1 MEVSM
6 NLRLSKKI
14 FNSAYYPMLFNYEN
28 RWEVYFGG
36 AGSGKSHFIAQKLV
50 LKALK
55 EKRRVLV
62 CRRYG
67 STIKN
72 SVWQLFEDALKFF
85 QIYDRCK
92 INKTDRIIDLPNGSR
107 FIFMGLDDEA
117 KLLSLQN
124 ISDIFVEEVFEVPR
138 ETVDQLNLRMRGK
151 AKNQQIYLAFNP
163 ISANHWLYDFTQVN
177 PPESFYFL
185 RTTYKDNKF
194 LPESYTKSLED
205 MRRTN
210 PNKARVF
217 VDGDWGVDIDAQV
230 FSNWKEEDFN
240 IQELLIRPEL
250 KVRCGIDFG
259 WVDPSTIA
267 VTLYDEESQTIYI
280 IDEYYQRGA
289 TMDELYRAIVDL
301 RIDKQLIYCD
311 SAEPKSIQF
320 LKSKDIRAKGAN
332 KGRNSV
338 KAGISFLQNHT
349 IIVHPKCKNTLK
361 ELENFVYLK
370 DKSTGQLTEKTDHEF
385 SHLIDALRYAYSD
398 IYTSRRVKSQK
409 LLLGI

>member
-1 MEVSM
+1 M

-14 FNSAYYPMLFNYEN
+14 FNDTYYPMLFNYEN

-85 QIYDRCK
+85 KIYDRCK
-92 INKTDRIIDLPNGSR
+92 INKTDRIIDLPNESR

-151 AKNQQIYLAFNP
+151 AKDQQIYLAFNP

-185 RTTYKDNKF
+185 RTTYRDNKF

-210 PNKARVF
+210 PNKVRVF
-217 VDGDWGVDIDAQV
+217 VDGEWGVDIDAQV
-230 FSNWKEEDFN
+230 FSNWREENFN
-240 IQELLIRPEL
+240 IQELLARPEL
-250 KVRCGIDFG
+250 RVRCGIDFG

-267 VTLYDEESQTIYI
+267 VTLYDEDNQTIYI
-280 IDEYYQRGA
+280 IDEFYQRGA

>member
-1 MEVSM
+1 MQKVKL
-6 NLRLSKKI
+6 NLSKRL
-14 FNSAYYPMLFNYEN
+14 FNDIYFPMLFNYEN
-28 RWEVYFGG
+28 RWEVYYGG

-55 EKRRVLV
+55 EKRRILV

-85 QIYDRCK
+85 KIYDKCK
-92 INKTDRIIDLPNGSR
+92 VNKTDRIIDLPNGSR

-117 KLLSLQN
+117 KLLSLQD

-151 AKNQQIYLAFNP
+151 AKDQQIYLAFNP
-163 ISANHWLYDFTQVN
+163 ISANHWLYDFTQVE
-177 PPESFYFL
+177 PPRSFFFL
-185 RTTYKDNKF
+185 KTTYRDNKF
-194 LPESYTKSLED
+194 LPQSYIDGLED

-210 PNKARVF
+210 PKKARVF
-217 VDGDWGVDIDAQV
+217 VDGEWGADIDAQV
-230 FSNWKEEDFN
+230 FTNWREEEFD
-240 IQELLIRPEL
+240 IQELLKNPALE
-250 KVRCGIDFG
+250 VRTGCDFG
-259 WVDPSTIA
+259 WVDPTTIA
-267 VTLYDEESQTIYI
+267 VTLFDKENQTIYI

-289 TMDELYRAIVDL
+289 SMDEVHQAILDMGL
-301 RIDKQLIYCD
+301 SKQTIFCD
-311 SAEPKSIQF
+311 SAEPKSIQY

-338 KAGISFLQNHT
+338 KAGISYIQNHT
-349 IIVHPKCKNTLK
+349 LIVHPKCKNMIK
-361 ELENFVYLK
+361 ELENFVFLK
-370 DKSTGQLTEKTDHEF
+370 DKATGQLTEKTDHDF

-398 IYTSRRVKSQK
+398 IYTSRRIRSQK
-409 LLLGI
+409 LLIGL

>member
-1 MEVSM
+1 M

>member
-1 MEVSM
+1 M

-217 VDGDWGVDIDAQV
+217 VDGEWGVDIDAQV
-230 FSNWKEEDFN
+230 FSNWREEDFN
-240 IQELLIRPEL
+240 IQDLLTRPEL

-259 WVDPSTIA
+259 WVDPSTVA
-267 VTLYDEESQTIYI
+267 VTLYDEENQTIYI

-289 TMDELYRAIVDL
+289 TMDELYQAIVDL

>member
-1 MEVSM
+1 M

-217 VDGDWGVDIDAQV
+217 VDGEWGVDIDAQV
-230 FSNWKEEDFN
+230 FSNWREEDFN
-240 IQELLIRPEL
+240 IQELLARPEL

-259 WVDPSTIA
+259 WVDPSTVA

-289 TMDELYRAIVDL
+289 TMDELYQAIVDL

>member
-1 MEVSM
+1 M

-217 VDGDWGVDIDAQV
+217 VDGEWGVDIDAQV
-230 FSNWKEEDFN
+230 FSNWREEDFN
-240 IQELLIRPEL
+240 IQDLLTRPEL

-259 WVDPSTIA
+259 WVDPSTVA

-289 TMDELYRAIVDL
+289 TMDELYQAIVDL

>member
-1 MEVSM
+1 M
-6 NLRLSKKI
+6 NIRLSKKI
-14 FNSAYYPMLFNYEN
+14 FNSVYYPMLFNYEN

-50 LKALK
+50 LKALR

-62 CRRYG
+62 CRKFG

-85 QIYDRCK
+85 KIYDKCK

-151 AKNQQIYLAFNP
+151 AKDQQIYLAFNP

-210 PNKARVF
+210 PKKARIF
-217 VDGDWGVDIDAQV
+217 VDGEWGIDIDAQV
-230 FSNWKEEDFN
+230 FSNWKEEEFN
-240 IQELLIRPEL
+240 IQELLTRPEL
-250 KVRCGIDFG
+250 TVRCGIDFG

-267 VTLYDEESQTIYI
+267 VTLYDEENQTIYI
-280 IDEYYQRGA
+280 IDEFYQRGA

-311 SAEPKSIQF
+311 SAEPKSIQY

-349 IIVHPKCKNTLK
+349 IIVHPNCKNMIK

-385 SHLIDALRYAYSD
+385 SHLVDALRYAYSD

-409 LLLGI
+409 LMLGI

>member
-1 MEVSM
+1 
-6 NLRLSKKI
+6 
-14 FNSAYYPMLFNYEN
+14 
-28 RWEVYFGG
+28 
-36 AGSGKSHFIAQKLV
+36 
-50 LKALK
+50 
-55 EKRRVLV
+55 
-62 CRRYG
+62 
-67 STIKN
+67 
-72 SVWQLFEDALKFF
+72 
-85 QIYDRCK
+85 
-92 INKTDRIIDLPNGSR
+92 
-107 FIFMGLDDEA
+107 MGLDDEA